1 MSNEAIIKQ
10 HFDSIVALEVEKLT
24 LDEDIKMIKETLEAE
39 SLEKKYIS
47 QMVKAAKVKAR
58 EKIQEAKEDATQFQE
73 ILERFV

>member
-1 MSNEAIIKQ
+1 MANEAIIKQ
-10 HFDSIVALEVEKLT
+10 HFDSIVALEIEKLT